1 MLEFFYFLELIRPII
16 IFYALYQAP
25 PRQRFMQTAKQT
37 LLHWLPYLAMFLLNV
52 FYRAFVFTNIN
63 YQNVL
68 LSDLRADPL
77 GAGLKLL
84 QTMASD
90 LWLVSGKTWVQV
102 FNFPNPI
109 VDGPRTTLLYVFVV
123 ITVGILVIVFLHRYF
138 KDENTNGQTP
148 TFWMIGIGLAAM
160 ILGGGPYW
168 LAGIELSLAFPA
180 SRFTMSFMLGV
191 GLLLAG
197 IIELLPARLRVIVAA
212 LFVAFAAGRMV
223 MVSDSFRR
231 DWDAQRSLFWQMFW
245 RMPGLKPDTLVLMNE
260 DLNYYADNSIGAP
273 LNWIYGPEQSADQI
287 RYLLLYPTNRIG
299 KTLPNLD
306 AGKPV
311 NFNYLAGEFNG
322 NTSDVLAFYYD
333 PPACLR
339 LLEPDLDK
347 NNRFISDAS
356 LMREAST
363 LSNADRITADKTAL
377 MPSIYGPEPAHGW
390 CYYFQ
395 KADLARQLGD
405 WETVVEL
412 GDQAFKLDDYPN
424 NPVERFVFIEGY
436 AHEADWD
443 QAVDQSRIAY
453 KVSKDYVGPLLCQL
467 WKRIEAETDESP
479 ERSEALVEIRQMV
492 DCPVQ

>member
-1 MLEFFYFLELIRPII
+1 
-16 IFYALYQAP
+16 
-25 PRQRFMQTAKQT
+25 
-37 LLHWLPYLAMFLLNV
+37 
-52 FYRAFVFTNIN
+52 
-63 YQNVL
+63 
-68 LSDLRADPL
+68 
-77 GAGLKLL
+77 
-84 QTMASD
+84 
-90 LWLVSGKTWVQV
+90 
-102 FNFPNPI
+102 

-306 AGKPV
+306 AGTPV